1 MMAAIVE
8 CLNALHTLQQN
19 TPVAHG
25 HAASCTYSRCIHPK
39 IHTHTHRK
47 MSQSHTHTLLHQS
60 QSVKIIKNALLK
72 M

>member
-39 IHTHTHRK
+39 IHTHTHTP
-47 MSQSHTHTLLHQS
+47 QNVPVTHTHIATS
-60 QSVKIIKNALLK
+60 KSVCKNY
-72 M
+72 

>member
-39 IHTHTHRK
+39 IHTHTP
-47 MSQSHTHTLLHQS
+47 QNVPVTHTHIATS
-60 QSVKIIKNALLK
+60 KSVCKNALLK